1 MALTMKD
8 RFARLNLSKLPESY
22 KSEFEEMK
30 SGTYDFSDEELND
43 IFRDN
48 FNDMY
53 DLVEKK
59 YPDAIKTGETIKKVK
74 PGKVKV
80 VKPKPVRPG
89 MPSGIELMPEHPIH
103 KGEKKDEGFEAPVSM
118 RKKLS
123 EEDIIFIESE
133 LVNDEA
139 STSHEMV
146 AHFVKETGMTEAQA
160 KKWVGLRDKYL
171 RLSVEQNIDYPT
183 RTGLKKAARKGT
195 DIVKTMD
202 GKEIDRKSSKN
213 VGKTFYDVNGK
224 AWKCKEYNAKLD
236 DCILQDADGKLMS
249 SCIKEMYTTN
259 PVQKREKGNMVD
271 ECKDTLKE
279 AGYKV
284 HEHKEGKKK
293 IRRSEPR
300 PEKAIIKE
308 RVEETFV
315 PIMKDLVN
323 SEEKKSEN
331 KELISVL
338 ESIQGLF
345 TKFMGRVSNLAD
357 DGKIE
362 KLKKIEQLLKEIID

>member
-1 MALTMKD
+1 MKD

-30 SGTYDFSDEELND
+30 GGTYDFSDEDLND

-48 FNDMY
+48 FNEMY
-53 DLVEKK
+53 ELVEKK
-59 YPDAIKTGETIKKVK
+59 YPDAVKTGETIKKVK
-74 PGKVKV
+74 PAKVKII
-80 VKPKPVRPG
+80 KSKPV
-89 MPSGIELMPEHPIH
+89 PEVKVP
-103 KGEKKDEGFEAPVSM
+103 AAM

-123 EEDIIFIESE
+123 QEDIIFIESE
-133 LVNDEA
+133 LVNDGA
-139 STSHEMV
+139 STDEEMV
-146 AHFVKETGMTEAQA
+146 DHFVKETGMTEAQA

-171 RLSVEQNIDYPT
+171 RRSVEQNIDYPT

-202 GKEIDRKSSKN
+202 GKEVDRKSSKN

-249 SCIKEMYTTN
+249 SCIKDMYTTN

-279 AGYKV
+279 AGYTV

-323 SEEKKSEN
+323 SEEKKTEN

>member
-1 MALTMKD
+1 
-8 RFARLNLSKLPESY
+8 
-22 KSEFEEMK
+22 
-30 SGTYDFSDEELND
+30 
-43 IFRDN
+43 
-48 FNDMY
+48 
-53 DLVEKK
+53 
-59 YPDAIKTGETIKKVK
+59 
-74 PGKVKV
+74 
-80 VKPKPVRPG
+80 
-89 MPSGIELMPEHPIH
+89 
-103 KGEKKDEGFEAPVSM
+103 
-118 RKKLS
+118 
-123 EEDIIFIESE
+123 
-133 LVNDEA
+133 
-139 STSHEMV
+139 
-146 AHFVKETGMTEAQA
+146 
-160 KKWVGLRDKYL
+160 
-171 RLSVEQNIDYPT
+171 
-183 RTGLKKAARKGT
+183 
-195 DIVKTMD
+195 
-202 GKEIDRKSSKN
+202 
-213 VGKTFYDVNGK
+213 
-224 AWKCKEYNAKLD
+224 
-236 DCILQDADGKLMS
+236 
-249 SCIKEMYTTN
+249 MYTTN

-279 AGYKV
+279 AGYTV